1 MNVDTARHKDNNAA
15 EAKSKSNRIFNGT
28 RWTAIL
34 IIPFLV
40 VAWVILYL
48 FPQDTEALFAWP
60 IIPAMT
66 ARLMGAGYLAGA
78 YFFIRT
84 ATAKSWQTVQH
95 GFLPVTIFA
104 AWMAVTTLLH
114 WQRFSH
120 GNFSFI
126 TWAVVYAITPFLVFI
141 VWLRNRKED
150 PHTFLEEDASVP
162 NATRWIMGSMGVIL
176 LVMVSVLYIQVDWL
190 IAIWPWTLSPLT
202 ARTVMGFFLIPALTF
217 IVLSR
222 DARWSTHRVII
233 QGQLIGLSLII
244 VASALSWS
252 DIFSG
257 SPAGWLFITSGIF
270 VLLTLA
276 VYYLV
281 IEKRVH
287 AMEEKIG

>member
-1 MNVDTARHKDNNAA
+1 MNVNTARHKDNNAT
-15 EAKSKSNRIFNGT
+15 EAKSKSNRILTGT

-34 IIPFLV
+34 IIPFLL
-40 VAWVILYL
+40 VAWGILYL

-60 IIPAMT
+60 ITPAMT

-95 GFLPVTIFA
+95 GFLPVTFFA

-114 WQRFSH
+114 WSRFSH

-150 PHTFLEEDASVP
+150 PQTFMEEDASVP
-162 NATRWIMGSMGVIL
+162 NATRSIIGGMGLIL
-176 LVMVSVLYIQVDWL
+176 LVMVSVLYIRVDWM

-217 IVLSR
+217 IMLSF

-233 QGQLIGLSLII
+233 QGQLIGLTLIMI
-244 VASALSWS
+244 ASALSWS

-257 SPAGWLFITSGIF
+257 NPVGWLFVGSGICI
-270 VLLTLA
+270 LLLLA
-276 VYYLV
+276 VYYLAM
-281 IEKRVH
+281 EKRIHSTV
-287 AMEEKIG
+287 EKAG